1 MYIPEG
7 EETNTM
13 YRDGSLLVSASRDD
27 AAKTTRQRESQR
39 HGCTKK
45 FKHLKDSVDALEDKL
60 GSKRRRLCVQQ
71 TVVEKR
77 KEVFPVLVSGYGG
90 FQIGTW
96 QAKTDGVNECFWD
109 RRKKRQV
116 RWFHNFCAFHLS
128 WAFLQI
134 HTRHEQQQPAT

>member
-1 MYIPEG
+1 M
-7 EETNTM
+7 TLQ
-13 YRDGSLLVSASRDD
+13 RQQDSAKAND
-27 AAKTTRQRESQR
+27 TVVP
-39 HGCTKK
+39 K
-45 FKHLKDSVDALEDKL
+45 FQHLKDGVDALEDKL

-116 RWFHNFCAFHLS
+116 RWFHNFSAFHLS

-134 HTRHEQQQPAT
+134 HNRHEQQEPATHRFLMVALVQNAL